1 MQELSNNVPATIMAE
16 KGQADFAF
24 CWALSPAQNR
34 QLSVSWSRCG
44 SISASKQDDAYFPR
58 SHWVAKGIE
67 SDPPGARRWLTQ
79 AIGILWGDGGGR
91 GKQIAQIKRDCGN
104 RLPPDWLC
112 HAWLVKVYEY
122 LHMGCKHGNHTQ
134 GELRLKNLPVGVS
147 GEYLQPRSRAG
158 FLHQPIL
165 DRAEG
170 RCTRQTCRAYPLGTQ
185 QEMFGKYPEL
195 KYLLKDPE
203 YQQ

>member
-1 MQELSNNVPATIMAE
+1 MGFAQQEHLFLTYNGIYGET
-16 KGQADFAF
+16 G
-24 CWALSPAQNR
+24 
-34 QLSVSWSRCG
+34 
-44 SISASKQDDAYFPR
+44 YPR
-58 SHWVAKGIE
+58 
-67 SDPPGARRWLTQ
+67 
-79 AIGILWGDGGGR
+79 
-91 GKQIAQIKRDCGN
+91 
-104 RLPPDWLC
+104 DWLC

-165 DRAEG
+165 DRVEG
-170 RCTRQTCRAYPLGTQ
+170 RCTRQTCRAYPLRTQ